1 MLRTAVA
8 GAMGAIL
15 VIAVTLVAGCGTFL
29 GPAIC
34 GPWRGPLA
42 EQTPVTVKSAARHEY
57 YRRSGVPLPYRGKS
71 NPFQPSIP
79 LVLAG
84 ADLYDL
90 RCAICHGPMGL
101 GNGTAWSRLR
111 QRPADL
117 AVSVSSRD
125 IRDDFLFWTISEGGG
140 RFGSDMP
147 PFKHDLK
154 DAEIWA
160 IIGYIRAAFEDRES
174 KAELQINRRRR

>member
-1 MLRTAVA
+1 MLRAVA
-8 GAMGAIL
+8 AGAIGAIL
-15 VIAVTLVAGCGTFL
+15 VIAITLVAGCGVFL

-42 EQTPVTVKSAARHEY
+42 QQTPVTVKSAARHEY
-57 YRRSGVPLPYRGKS
+57 LRRSGVPLPYRGKS

-101 GNGTAWSRLR
+101 GNGMAWRKLR
-111 QRPADL
+111 QPPADL
-117 AVSVSSRD
+117 AGSISSPD
-125 IRDDFLFWTISEGGG
+125 IRDDFLFWTISEGGA

-147 PFKHDLK
+147 SFKHDLK
-154 DAEIWA
+154 DTEIWA
-160 IIGYIRAAFEDRES
+160 IIGYMRAAFEDREAS
-174 KAELQINRRRR
+174 SQPQINRR

>member
-1 MLRTAVA
+1 MLKMVIA
-8 GAMGAIL
+8 GAAGAIS
-15 VIAVTLVAGCGTFL
+15 VIALTLVFGCGTFL
-29 GPAIC
+29 GPAVC

-42 EQTPVTVKSAARHEY
+42 DNTPVTIKSEARHAF
-57 YRRSGVPLPYRGKS
+57 YRNSGVPLPYRGRS
-71 NPFQPSIP
+71 NPYRPSIP

-101 GNGTAWSRLR
+101 GNGTAWRKLS

-117 AVSVSSRD
+117 AGSVSNSNVK
-125 IRDDFLFWTISEGGG
+125 DDFLLWTLAEGGG

-147 PFKHDLK
+147 PFKHDLTES
-154 DAEIWA
+154 EIWA
-160 IIGYIRAAFEDRES
+160 IIGYMRAAFDEHDT
-174 KAELQINRRRR
+174 KDQP